1 MILLN
6 LHRCESLE
14 YQCLTG
20 GAEEGK
26 RKGDLTW
33 SRDYEVKTSTE
44 FNQLDNK
51 TGTCEKITRGLQR
64 QSGLETTELVC
75 I

>member
-6 LHRCESLE
+6 LHGCESLE
-14 YQCLTG
+14 YERLTG

-26 RKGDLTW
+26 RQGDVTQ
-33 SRDYEVKTSTE
+33 SGDYEVKTSTE

-51 TGTCEKITRGLQR
+51 MGTCEKITRGLNR
-64 QSGLETTELVC
+64 SSGLETTELVC